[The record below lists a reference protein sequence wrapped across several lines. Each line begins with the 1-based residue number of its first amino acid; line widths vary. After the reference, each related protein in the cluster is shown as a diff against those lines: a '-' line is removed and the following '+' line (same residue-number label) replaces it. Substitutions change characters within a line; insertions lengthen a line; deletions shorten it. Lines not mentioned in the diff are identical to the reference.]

1 MDKNELYI
9 IHYVQSMYIIYHV
22 QSMNVL
28 DILVLYKACN
38 HIS

>member
-9 IHYVQSMYIIYHV
+9 IHYVQSMYIIYRV